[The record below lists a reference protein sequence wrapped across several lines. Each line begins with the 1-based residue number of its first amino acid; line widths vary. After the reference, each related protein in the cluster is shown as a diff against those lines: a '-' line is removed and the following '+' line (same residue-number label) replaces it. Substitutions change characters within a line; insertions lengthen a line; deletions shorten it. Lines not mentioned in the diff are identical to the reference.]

1 LLRSKRRSVRLALV
15 QLALMAAV
23 VTMLGVHTLTE
34 VRRDPSRH
42 LLLADG
48 IVALLAVAAT
58 ANASLALRQSRAA
71 LRERLTELDAFAGR
85 VAHELTSPLMGVAYG
100 LGFLKARVADDSA
113 SAAAVNRAT
122 RSLERVRAIASGLRD
137 YARAGAATSSSES
150 TAIDEVLGEVV
161 KDLQLEAAAAK
172 VKLECALQSCS
183 RVRCP
188 PDVLTRI
195 VENLV
200 RNAISHMGDRSP
212 RAVRVRA
219 RDTEGFVRVD
229 VEDTGPGVP
238 AEILSTV
245 FDPFVRGSPASTG
258 AGVGLS
264 TVKKLAEAHGGRVG
278 CRSRPNAGSVFWF
291 ELPHADKS

>member
-1 LLRSKRRSVRLALV
+1 LRSKRRSVRLALV

-23 VTMLGVHTLTE
+23 VTTLGVRALTDI
-34 VRRDPSRH
+34 RSGADRH
-42 LLLADG
+42 LLGNG

-58 ANASLALRQSRAA
+58 ANAGLLLRHSRAA
-71 LRERLTELDAFAGR
+71 LHGRMTELDAFAGR
-85 VAHELTSPLMGVAYG
+85 VAHELTSPLMAVAYG

-122 RSLERVRAIASGLRD
+122 RSLERVRAIAGGLRD
-137 YARAGAATSSSES
+137 YARAGAATRSDES
-150 TAIDEVLGEVV
+150 TPVGDVLA
-161 KDLQLEAAAAK
+161 DLVEELRPEAAAAR
-172 VKLECALQSCS
+172 VKLECALQSS
-183 RVRCP
+183 SMVRCP

-200 RNAISHMGDRSP
+200 RNAISHMGERSP

-219 RDTEGFVRVD
+219 RDADGFVHVD

-245 FDPFVRGSPASTG
+245 FEPFVRGSPATSGSGT
-258 AGVGLS
+258 GLS
-264 TVKKLAEAHGGRVG
+264 LVKKLAEAHGGRVG
-278 CRSRPNAGSVFWF
+278 CRSKPNAGSVFWF
-291 ELPHADKS
+291 ELPHADNA